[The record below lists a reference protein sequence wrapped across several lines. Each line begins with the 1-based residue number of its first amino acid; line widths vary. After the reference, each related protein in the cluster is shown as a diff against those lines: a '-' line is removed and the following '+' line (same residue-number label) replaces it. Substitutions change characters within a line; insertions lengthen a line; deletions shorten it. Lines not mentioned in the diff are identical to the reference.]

1 MISLATIKGLLLSL
15 QSTSSLWD
23 VFLLYITKKPRKIT
37 FRKGLQDTLT
47 WHQYRLF
54 RNVLLSD
61 YLVTSIP
68 TPPSYQ
74 SNECLP
80 LYMVEKGSLRLI
92 LNTRS
97 MDILFE
103 SLVDDYG
110 IFNIRGK
117 TILDIG
123 GYCGDTAVIFWNM
136 GAKHIE
142 IYEPMP
148 ENIALAKVNCELNS
162 VDYTLNEYAVSSS
175 DGTVTVHYGELSV
188 GLSIHG
194 GGQKEIAVKTKS
206 ISDIIQNSGA
216 YLAKF
221 DCEGGESHLL
231 GVDEKILRM
240 IPKYIVECHSDS
252 IKESLKN
259 KFMQSGFRLHS
270 ELVKQK
276 GISIVSFELQDDASP
291 TPRSS

>member
-1 MISLATIKGLLLSL
+1 
-15 QSTSSLWD
+15 
-23 VFLLYITKKPRKIT
+23 
-37 FRKGLQDTLT
+37 
-47 WHQYRLF
+47 
-54 RNVLLSD
+54 
-61 YLVTSIP
+61 
-68 TPPSYQ
+68 
-74 SNECLP
+74 
-80 LYMVEKGSLRLI
+80 
-92 LNTRS
+92 
-97 MDILFE
+97 MDILSE
-103 SLVDDYG
+103 SLADDYG
-110 IFNIRGK
+110 TFDIRGK
-117 TILDIG
+117 DILDVG
-123 GYCGDTAVIFWNM
+123 GYCGDSAVVFWNL
-136 GAKHIE
+136 GANHVE

-148 ENIALAKVNCELNS
+148 ENIALTKVNCELNS
-162 VDYTLNEYAVSSS
+162 VDYTLNEFAVGSSN
-175 DGTVTVHYGELSV
+175 GTVTIHYNELSF

-194 GGQKEIAVKTKS
+194 EGQKETVVKIKS
-206 ISDIIQNSGA
+206 VSDVIQGSGA